1 MQLQTGLR
9 AELTKHPD
17 TWGDDR
23 SRQDMP
29 NGPTKEWLKEN
40 ASLLDTAR
48 HYSIACNALL
58 RSVACAYLKVVA
70 NEDCEDPSST
80 AHILG

>member
-1 MQLQTGLR
+1 MQLQNGLR
-9 AELTKHPD
+9 AELTK
-17 TWGDDR
+17 TWGDER
-23 SRQDMP
+23 SSQDLP
-29 NGPTKEWLKEN
+29 NDHTKEWLEET
-40 ASLLDTAR
+40 ASLVDTAR

-70 NEDCEDPSST
+70 NEDCEESSST